1 MWEEFGCPRVPSVSP
16 GAYASAAGLCARKP
30 FGLNREGARGK
41 LRHRDMGS
49 LVRKRLRC
57 SPGGEGWAGTCRGHT
72 LSAARP
78 SRTQPCRHPRPQ
90 PAACPL
96 PLFWGKTGRVGGRAA
111 HPPSVWQLDP
121 MAGPGPSR
129 CPSSA
134 VPTPLPRPP
143 PGSCPQPCPWTSPG
157 AGMCRCPRL
166 CPLPLSSLP
175 GLRPVLQPCDAN
187 TPIGTDPCPVP
198 QGPVGAS
205 KWRQMSGQSC
215 ATALPA
221 TFPLAGSLE
230 TVLSRGTGG
239 KRNAGAVA
247 PSPGASGSRSRVP
260 GLVARL
266 GMSLPRGG
274 PCAASPSP
282 RWERGAR
289 RVLPRATR

>member
-1 MWEEFGCPRVPSVSP
+1 
-16 GAYASAAGLCARKP
+16 
-30 FGLNREGARGK
+30 
-41 LRHRDMGS
+41 MGS
-49 LVRKRLRC
+49 LVRKRSRW
-57 SPGGEGWAGTCRGHT
+57 SPGGEGWAGTCRDHT

-78 SRTQPCRHPRPQ
+78 SRSQPCQHPWP
-90 PAACPL
+90 ACPL

-111 HPPSVWQLDP
+111 RPPCVWQPDP

-187 TPIGTDPCPVP
+187 TPIGTDPRPVP

-215 ATALPA
+215 ATVCP
-221 TFPLAGSLE
+221 
-230 TVLSRGTGG
+230 
-239 KRNAGAVA
+239 
-247 PSPGASGSRSRVP
+247 
-260 GLVARL
+260 
-266 GMSLPRGG
+266 
-274 PCAASPSP
+274 
-282 RWERGAR
+282 
-289 RVLPRATR
+289 